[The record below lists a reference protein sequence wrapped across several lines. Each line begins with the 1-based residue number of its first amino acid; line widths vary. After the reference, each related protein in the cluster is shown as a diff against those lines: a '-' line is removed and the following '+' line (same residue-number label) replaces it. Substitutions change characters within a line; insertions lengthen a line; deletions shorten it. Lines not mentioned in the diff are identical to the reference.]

1 MSAELKI
8 HNQLNEAPL
17 FKYLEE
23 KQSEE
28 FAIQTAKTNVASLR
42 NFYTTNFILVLT
54 IILSIC
60 IMFYVQYKVD
70 NVQKR
75 IDIVQGQIEDYENEI
90 KLLNIEWVYL
100 TRPSRLRFLSRKY
113 LKKNDN
119 IAFSQITTRDK
130 LRKFYLANLEKY
142 NNENNIVDIGL
153 NTKF

>member
-1 MSAELKI
+1 
-8 HNQLNEAPL
+8 
-17 FKYLEE
+17 
-23 KQSEE
+23 
-28 FAIQTAKTNVASLR
+28 
-42 NFYTTNFILVLT
+42 
-54 IILSIC
+54 
-60 IMFYVQYKVD
+60 MFYVQYKVD